1 MKYLSC
7 NAQCGWDFED
17 KFLCRINTPI
27 FRMWNVSAQKKKI
40 VLDQFSEYGM
50 LVPRKKVILDLE
62 VRVGSSIYRK
72 YESVPPVYELL

>member
-27 FRMWNVSAQKKKI
+27 FRIWNVSAQRKKI
-40 VLDQFSEYGM
+40 
-50 LVPRKKVILDLE
+50 ILDLK

-72 YESVPPVYELL
+72 FESVLPVYELL

>member
-27 FRMWNVSAQKKKI
+27 FRMWNVSAQKKYYIRPIFRIWNVSAQKKNYIRFGSKSRKLYLQKI
-40 VLDQFSEYGM
+40 
-50 LVPRKKVILDLE
+50 
-62 VRVGSSIYRK
+62 
-72 YESVPPVYELL
+72 